1 MIATG
6 SEFIFIKL
14 VKGGTPQYATSAIF
28 SMRNPGNDLYDVLKI
43 FKKLI
48 EIASAWTST
57 LCPLETFFEGNEGG
71 CVNWSFDD

>member
-1 MIATG
+1 MLGNPTTDKPTFGMIATG

-28 SMRNPGNDLYDVLKI
+28 SMRTPGNDLYDVLKI

-48 EIASAWTST
+48 EIAST
-57 LCPLETFFEGNEGG
+57 
-71 CVNWSFDD
+71 